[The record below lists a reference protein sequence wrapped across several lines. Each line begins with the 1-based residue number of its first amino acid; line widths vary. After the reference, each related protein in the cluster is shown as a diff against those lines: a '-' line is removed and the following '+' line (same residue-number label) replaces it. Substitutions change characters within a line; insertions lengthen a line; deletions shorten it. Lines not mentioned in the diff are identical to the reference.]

1 MATFGS
7 LGVHT
12 DIAGGTEAVRA
23 HGVGLVT
30 LCHGSASVAEGC

>member
-1 MATFGS
+1 MATLGS
-7 LGVHT
+7 LDT